1 MFIKFDIADFYP
13 AISEDLLYRA
23 IGYPRN
29 ITAIEDK
36 VIDAINSLKNRYYLV
51 KKKNW
56 INRGENRVFCLLQGK
71 IRRVTFYSSIRLIK
85 TLILQKIIF
94 SLIFKCFSV
103 KITEASSKIGIAIR
117 GNSLYKIKIT
127 SYYDIL

>member
-36 VIDAINSLKNRYYLV
+36 VIDAINSLKNHYYLV
-51 KKKNW
+51 KKKT
-56 INRGENRVFCLLQGK
+56 G
-71 IRRVTFYSSIRLIK
+71 
-85 TLILQKIIF
+85 
-94 SLIFKCFSV
+94 
-103 KITEASSKIGIAIR
+103 
-117 GNSLYKIKIT
+117 
-127 SYYDIL
+127 